1 MQRSPF
7 PALIGGLA
15 ALALAVPAAAEGQ
28 PLRVVRAAAPIKI
41 DAVLDDPAWQDALRV
56 PLRREW
62 FPGDGV
68 EPPVR
73 TEALLSFDERH
84 VYVAFRCHDPDPASI
99 RAHLM
104 DRDTINTFVQDDH
117 VTVMIDPFNDE
128 RRAFQFR
135 VNPLGVQADAIFSEV
150 DGIEDFSWDIIWESA
165 GRITDDGYVVELAIP
180 VNQIR
185 FPSGQAVQTWGV
197 ELGRSYPRKVRHRIA
212 ANYRDRNRNCLLC
225 QLDKVEGFQGLEPGR
240 NLELDPTLTVGR
252 LDELRSFP
260 DGGLESG
267 DEDFEPGLTARWSM
281 TPSLTLG
288 AAINPDFS
296 QVEADVAQLNVNER
310 FALFFPEKRPFF
322 LEGVDFF
329 ATPIN
334 AVFTRTVRDL
344 EWGGKFTGKQAGHG
358 FGVFVARDD
367 DPPPVIIP
375 GNEASGILDLP
386 GEIDTGV
393 VRYRRDVRANS
404 TLGLLLTVRDGDDY
418 HNRVGGV
425 DGFLR
430 LSQVDSLRFQ
440 YLRSDT
446 RYPGAAGSLDDD
458 AFVVDYD
465 HVSRN
470 WVASVEYED
479 RGPLFRADAG
489 FLPRVDTR
497 SVQAFGQRRFWGG
510 EDDWYSQVN
519 VGLLVE
525 RVEDAAGDLTDEELD
540 VFANFSGPLQSFAE
554 ISLERNRQR
563 FGNVLFDDLERVQLF
578 FQFQPSGLLRF
589 ETFVDRGDV
598 IDFFNVQRAEQLLI
612 APGIE
617 IKPGRHLNAQL
628 DYTRQTLDVPGG
640 ELFDASITELRTVY
654 QFNVRAF
661 LRAIL
666 QLRRTERDLE
676 LFGFCVADPAD
687 CPFAPEEERLF
698 TQLLFSYKLNPQ
710 TVIFLGY
717 TDNRADVFPDPGGP
731 PLTSSGLEQTNRFF
745 FLKLGY
751 AWLL

>member
-1 MQRSPF
+1 MTHIVSRKAYVAVFASLMVLTAVTVAAAYVDLGPMNTVV
-7 PALIGGLA
+7 
-15 ALALAVPAAAEGQ
+15 ALAIAGLKTALVVLIFMHVRYSSGLISLTILAG
-28 PLRVVRAAAPIKI
+28 
-41 DAVLDDPAWQDALRV
+41 VLWLAL
-56 PLRREW
+56 
-62 FPGDGV
+62 
-68 EPPVR
+68 
-73 TEALLSFDERH
+73 
-84 VYVAFRCHDPDPASI
+84 
-99 RAHLM
+99 
-104 DRDTINTFVQDDH
+104 
-117 VTVMIDPFNDE
+117 MI
-128 RRAFQFR
+128 
-135 VNPLGVQADAIFSEV
+135 
-150 DGIEDFSWDIIWESA
+150 
-165 GRITDDGYVVELAIP
+165 
-180 VNQIR
+180 
-185 FPSGQAVQTWGV
+185 
-197 ELGRSYPRKVRHRIA
+197 
-212 ANYRDRNRNCLLC
+212 
-225 QLDKVEGFQGLEPGR
+225 
-240 NLELDPTLTVGR
+240 
-252 LDELRSFP
+252 
-260 DGGLESG
+260 
-267 DEDFEPGLTARWSM
+267 GLTW
-281 TPSLTLG
+281 T
-288 AAINPDFS
+288 
-296 QVEADVAQLNVNER
+296 DVA
-310 FALFFPEKRPFF
+310 
-322 LEGVDFF
+322 
-329 ATPIN
+329 
-334 AVFTRTVRDL
+334 
-344 EWGGKFTGKQAGHG
+344 
-358 FGVFVARDD
+358 
-367 DPPPVIIP
+367 
-375 GNEASGILDLP
+375 
-386 GEIDTGV
+386 
-393 VRYRRDVRANS
+393 
-404 TLGLLLTVRDGDDY
+404 
-418 HNRVGGV
+418 
-425 DGFLR
+425 
-430 LSQVDSLRFQ
+430 
-440 YLRSDT
+440 
-446 RYPGAAGSLDDD
+446 
-458 AFVVDYD
+458 
-465 HVSRN
+465 SRN
-470 WVASVEYED
+470 WIASVEYED

-497 SVQAFGQRRFWGG
+497 SVQAIGQRRFWGG